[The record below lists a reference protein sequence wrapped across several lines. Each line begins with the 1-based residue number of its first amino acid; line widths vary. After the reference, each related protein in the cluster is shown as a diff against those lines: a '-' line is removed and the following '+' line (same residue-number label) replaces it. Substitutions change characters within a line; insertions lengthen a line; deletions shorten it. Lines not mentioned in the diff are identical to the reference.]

1 MPGARHQLLGEND
14 DFSGTAVEFHVDPL
28 QQGKLTID
36 LLVQNKGFQDL
47 KSTQTEMLSQ
57 AMEMELFP
65 IDQVPP
71 HGQAESTIS
80 LAVSDQFNPHLYKFR
95 FIPMG
100 GGEPLEAT
108 LRVFPSFFLL
118 PGTQQEY
125 EAAKEQELASKEM
138 DLTQYGKPKELLQ
151 LFVTVLRG
159 TILHHQD

>member
-1 MPGARHQLLGEND
+1 
-14 DFSGTAVEFHVDPL
+14 
-28 QQGKLTID
+28 
-36 LLVQNKGFQDL
+36 
-47 KSTQTEMLSQ
+47 
-57 AMEMELFP
+57 MEMELFP

-151 LFVTVLRG
+151 LFVNVLRG
-159 TILHHQD
+159 TILPTEDIKIRTLFSKTLDGNQPVIAVLRVEKPNLILEIKCANETLLGILMKEIERKLAKEA